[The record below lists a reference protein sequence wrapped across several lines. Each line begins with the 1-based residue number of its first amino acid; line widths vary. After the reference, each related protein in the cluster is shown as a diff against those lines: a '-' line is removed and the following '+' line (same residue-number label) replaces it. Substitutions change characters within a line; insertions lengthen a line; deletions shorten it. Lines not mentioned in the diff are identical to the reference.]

1 MAARDQAGKAANIA
15 LLGSF
20 DLPAGHGAGNGAGGA
35 RGLRTIVAGSGF
47 GNAATPDTSNGVAAG
62 SRSSELKVRQGNFG
76 DVQAAS
82 VQPPSR
88 KTDAAAPETPAEITF
103 KPKPDY
109 SDDARKLRVEG
120 EVLLRVLFA
129 ATGEVHVLEI
139 VRGLGHGLDENAVN
153 AAQKIRFKPALRG
166 GSPVDSTV
174 TVHILFQL
182 AF

>member
-1 MAARDQAGKAANIA
+1 MQRRYFQLAP
-15 LLGSF
+15 L
-20 DLPAGHGAGNGAGGA
+20 
-35 RGLRTIVAGSGF
+35 TI
-47 GNAATPDTSNGVAAG
+47 TSNHCNALGG
-62 SRSSELKVRQGNFG
+62 FG
-76 DVQAAS
+76 DVQASS

-129 ATGEVHVLEI
+129 ATGDVHVLEI